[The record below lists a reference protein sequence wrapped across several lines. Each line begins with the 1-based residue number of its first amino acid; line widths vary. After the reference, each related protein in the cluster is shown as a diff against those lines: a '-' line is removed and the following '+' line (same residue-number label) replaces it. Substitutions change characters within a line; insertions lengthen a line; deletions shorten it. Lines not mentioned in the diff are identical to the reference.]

1 MFTIKHALNSVSEAQ
16 PKVHEH
22 PSKKSFIIFGQ
33 HKAEKPQGTVRRQ
46 LPRGG
51 EKLQNRLYGMV
62 PLGGYDQVSKL
73 YLYDPLARMVF
84 VFLSLKR
91 KRRGICDRNH
101 MRPVKSKIFTT
112 LRFIK
117 NLLARKIERYTDM
130 VIHQI
135 SCWLLQVATSS
146 FYFPLCAFLYAP
158 NFLQ

>member
-46 LPRGG
+46 LPCGG

-73 YLYDPLARMVF
+73 YLYDPLARMAF

-101 MRPVKSKIFTT
+101 MRPVKSKIFTILT
-112 LRFIK
+112 LYKKFAGQK
-117 NLLARKIERYTDM
+117 DRKIHRYGYT
-130 VIHQI
+130 
-135 SCWLLQVATSS
+135 
-146 FYFPLCAFLYAP
+146 P
-158 NFLQ
+158 NFMLVIASGCKQLLFSSLCFSVCS